1 MTSEEMNRI
10 AEAYFSTVCAAD
22 AAGLRALFTD
32 DIQWRIPQGAI
43 EPYGGIHQGADE
55 IVGMMLGAVGESFEA
70 GSQIF
75 DVITTLIGSDTV
87 CKETQMS
94 ATAPDGRR
102 YCNDYTFFFV
112 FRDGLIAEIREHVD
126 TRYAAGF
133 FG

>member
-1 MTSEEMNRI
+1 MTPDEMDQL
-10 AEAYFSTVCAAD
+10 AEAYFARVCAAD
-22 AAGLRALFTD
+22 SEGLRALFTD
-32 DIQWRIPQGAI
+32 DIQWRIPQGAV
-43 EPYGGIHQGADE
+43 EPYGGVHTGADK
-55 IVGMMLGAVGESFEA
+55 IVEMMLGAVGGSFEP
-70 GSQIF
+70 GSQHF
-75 DVITTLIGSDTV
+75 EVITTLIGDGIV